1 MGSNLCEYIQDTI
14 NIQYL
19 IRQLLRM
26 ANDQT
31 DCLADDCMDDGIN
44 NNNNNNQIENNL
56 RQVDHG
62 IGSTSLTF
70 GYLMFTFLLIWM
82 VLPRNYNPQSQ
93 SQQQQQRNRRNNQSS
108 DEMKKSNHNNDH
120 NDNDHGDPGLT
131 S

>member
-93 SQQQQQRNRRNNQSS
+93 QQRNRRNNQSS